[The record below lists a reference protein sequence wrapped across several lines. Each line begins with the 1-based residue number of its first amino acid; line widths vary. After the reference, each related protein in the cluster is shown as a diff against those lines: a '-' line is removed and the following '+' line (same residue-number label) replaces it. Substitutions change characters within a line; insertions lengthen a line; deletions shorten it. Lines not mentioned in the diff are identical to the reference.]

1 MFRSKKDTADFSRF
15 MRIPSLMLLLALA
28 LGLSG
33 PPAAR
38 AQSGGP
44 SHQDLQYFRS
54 YHTATTLADGQ
65 VLVTGGYGVPAYNP
79 GNTPARVLN
88 VAEIY
93 NPATGIWTIT
103 GSLKTAREYHTA
115 TLLPNGQVL
124 VAGGDDGS
132 FYLKSV
138 ELYDPVSRTWT
149 EVGSLIT
156 PRADHTASPLAN
168 GKILMAGGRNGSY
181 YNVAMASNNAEVFDP
196 QVFRSTL
203 VPNLNTPRVHH
214 TAVYGGQ
221 VVGVMGGYDNNG
233 NLLSSYEAFDGD
245 QGIWVPQ
252 GASDPKCT
260 RTHAYHTGTLMPS
273 NNGTIM
279 WAGGNDGVDD
289 RSTENLFITDWY
301 IDTQFLFDGRRGHSA
316 TLLRNGKVMV
326 AGGWNKATGD
336 YLFTTEVYDPQSKTW
351 KYGNFL
357 STPRAGHTATLL
369 ANGGILI
376 AGGFNAT
383 SDYLGAE
390 FYYPDQ
396 GFWFWDTDPGNF
408 RGRDLHTATLLPN
421 GKVLVAGGY
430 DGTAS
435 MSSAQLYTD
444 DRLYGLA
451 GTWNDTAPL
460 NPARAF
466 HTATLLPCGLVLVVG
481 GAPNDLTVLG
491 DAQLYDPDKRTWR
504 STLGLKEARKL
515 HSATLLA
522 DGKVLVTGG
531 VDSGH
536 NALASSELYDPA
548 TGRWSQV
555 GSLHSGRIYH
565 TATLLY
571 NGQVLVAGGYDAT
584 MTDTAL
590 AELYD
595 PASRTWSLIT
605 APMLTPRDEHTATLL
620 PNGRVLV
627 AGGWDNYATELNTAE
642 IFDPILKT
650 WTATG
655 NLHNPRINH
664 SATLLPDGLVL
675 VAGGRGEHSPDYY
688 PPVAELYDP
697 ATGIWIQND
706 SLTMESPRYR
716 HTATLLNSG
725 NVLVVGGVNSAGI
738 VSTYSTYTNVL
749 GLTPDLRPQITSV
762 QVLPPLADSRGRS
775 DTTDPGFCLG
785 ISLSGLMS
793 DFMKACQLTQ
803 EAQVQI
809 LSVED
814 KHAIITNIDPSQ
826 SSPTYKV
833 TDVIHGA
840 ANDIYQVT
848 LSIGGIPSYAFM
860 IKVGTG
866 PVPPYIS
873 IVPTIQLLMD

>member
-1 MFRSKKDTADFSRF
+1 MFRSKKGTADFSRF
-15 MRIPSLMLLLALA
+15 MRIPPLVLLLALA

-33 PPAAR
+33 PQPAR
-38 AQSGGP
+38 AQSGASNP
-44 SHQDLQYFRS
+44 YDLQYFRS
-54 YHTATTLADGQ
+54 NHTATTLADGQ
-65 VLVTGGYGVPAYNP
+65 VLVTGGWGVPAYNP
-79 GNTPARVLN
+79 GNIPAQVLN

-93 NPATGIWTIT
+93 NPATGTWTLT

-115 TLLPNGQVL
+115 TLLPNGKVL
-124 VAGGDDGS
+124 VAGGDNGS
-132 FYLKSV
+132 IYLASV
-138 ELYDPVSRTWT
+138 ELYDPVSRTWS

-156 PRADHTASPLAN
+156 PRAEHTASPLAN
-168 GKILMAGGRNGSY
+168 GTILMAGGRNGQY
-181 YNVAMASNNAEVFDP
+181 INVAMSYDNAEVFDP
-196 QVFRSTL
+196 QVFQSKP
-203 VPNLNTPRVHH
+203 VPNLTTPRVHH
-214 TAVYGGQ
+214 TAVHGGQ
-221 VVGVMGGYDNNG
+221 VVIVMGGYDDFG
-233 NLLSSYEAFDGD
+233 NLLSSFEAYDGD
-245 QGIWVPQ
+245 LGVWVPQ
-252 GASDPKCT
+252 GASDPQCT

-273 NNGTIM
+273 NNGSIM

-289 RSTENLFITDWY
+289 RSTENLMITDWY
-301 IDTQFLFDGRRGHSA
+301 IDSKFLYDGRRGHSA

-326 AGGWNKATGD
+326 AGGWNKATSD

-351 KYGNFL
+351 NYGNFL
-357 STPRAGHTATLL
+357 STPRACHTATLL
-369 ANGGILI
+369 ANGEILLV
-376 AGGFNAT
+376 GGFNAT

-390 FYYPDQ
+390 LYYPDQ
-396 GFWFWDTDPGNF
+396 GFWFWDTDPGKF
-408 RGRDLHTATLLPN
+408 SRRDLHTATLLPN
-421 GKVLVAGGY
+421 GKVLIAGGN

-435 MSSAQLYTD
+435 LSSAQLYTD

-451 GTWNDTAPL
+451 GTWSDTAPL
-460 NPARAF
+460 NPARFF

-491 DAQLYDPDKRTWR
+491 DAQLYDPNKGTWR
-504 STLGLKEARKL
+504 PTLGLKQARKL

-531 VDSGH
+531 VDSAH
-536 NALASSELYDPA
+536 NSLSDTEIYDPA
-548 TGRWSQV
+548 TGKWSQV

-571 NGQVLVAGGYDAT
+571 NGQVLVVGGYDD
-584 MTDTAL
+584 MGDVAL

-595 PASRTWSLIT
+595 PASKTWSQIT
-605 APMLTPRDEHTATLL
+605 TPMITPRDEHTATLL
-620 PNGRVLV
+620 PNGKVLV
-627 AGGWDNYATELNTAE
+627 AGGWDNSATELNTAE
-642 IFDPILKT
+642 IFDPTLKT

-675 VAGGRGEHSPDYY
+675 VVGGKEYNPLTF

-697 ATGIWIQND
+697 ATGIWIQNE
-706 SLTMESPRYR
+706 SLRMESPRYR

-725 NVLVVGGVNSAGI
+725 NVLVVGGVNIDGI

-749 GLTPDLRPQITSV
+749 GLTPDSRPQITSV
-762 QVLPPLADSRGRS
+762 EILPPPAGSQGRS
-775 DTTDPGFCLG
+775 GTTDPGFSLG
-785 ISLSGLMS
+785 ISISGLMS
-793 DFMKACQLTQ
+793 EFMKACQLTQ
-803 EAQVQI
+803 EAQVSI

-814 KHAIITNIDPSQ
+814 KHAIITIIDPSQ

-833 TDVIHGA
+833 TKAIHGA
-840 ANDIYQVT
+840 ASDIYQVT

-866 PVPPYIS
+866 PVPPYIN
-873 IVPTIQLLMD
+873 IVPIQLLRD